1 MPVGGMTREESMV
14 SADLRPVGDEQ
25 SQVAEIMTSWTGN
38 YRIA

>member
-1 MPVGGMTREESMV
+1 MPDGGMTREESMV
-14 SADLRPVGDEQ
+14 SADLRSVGDEQ